1 MRLRLTVN
9 GAPRE
14 VDVAPETP
22 LLWVLRDELRLT
34 GTKYG
39 CGIGACGACTV
50 HVEGRLA
57 RACSLPAS
65 AAAGK
70 RVTTVEGLAASAGGA
85 LHPLQR
91 AWLEEDVSQC
101 GYCQAGQLMAAAAL
115 LAEHPRPTDAQIDAA
130 MSGNVC
136 RCGTYQRIRR
146 AIHRAAALAASTPAP
161 AATTPAAGEAGRD
174 DA

>member
-65 AAAGK
+65 AERGSQSPRSQSMVNTKSALAKNGSIGTLPLSTS
-70 RVTTVEGLAASAGGA
+70 VTT
-85 LHPLQR
+85 
-91 AWLEEDVSQC
+91 
-101 GYCQAGQLMAAAAL
+101 
-115 LAEHPRPTDAQIDAA
+115 
-130 MSGNVC
+130 
-136 RCGTYQRIRR
+136 
-146 AIHRAAALAASTPAP
+146 
-161 AATTPAAGEAGRD
+161 
-174 DA
+174 